1 MKTILFKTIII
12 AFFVGTA
19 VSCSDEDEN
28 RFRPGS
34 THEKPNP
41 TEPEGGL
48 DYSKL
53 TADNHPRLLMNA
65 EAFTA
70 LKAKVDANSSA
81 NLTLLHNTIMGVCN
95 SKGMNA
101 TALTYK
107 LDASNKRILDVSRD
121 ALLRIFTCA
130 YAYRMTGDAKYLTKA
145 ETDMNAV
152 CNFPDWNSKRHFLD
166 VGEMATLLRS
176 ATTGSTTN

>member
-19 VSCSDEDEN
+19 VICSDEDEN

-53 TADNHPRLLMNA
+53 TADNHP
-65 EAFTA
+65 
-70 LKAKVDANSSA
+70 VDERRG
-81 NLTLLHNTIMGVCN
+81 LHCVESQSGC
-95 SKGMNA
+95 
-101 TALTYK
+101 
-107 LDASNKRILDVSRD
+107 
-121 ALLRIFTCA
+121 
-130 YAYRMTGDAKYLTKA
+130 
-145 ETDMNAV
+145 
-152 CNFPDWNSKRHFLD
+152 
-166 VGEMATLLRS
+166 
-176 ATTGSTTN
+176 

>member
-70 LKAKVDANSSA
+70 LKAKVDANASA

-121 ALLRIFTCA
+121 ALLRIF
-130 YAYRMTGDAKYLTKA
+130 GSSSNL
-145 ETDMNAV
+145 V
-152 CNFPDWNSKRHFLD
+152 
-166 VGEMATLLRS
+166 VLLLL
-176 ATTGSTTN
+176 

>member
-53 TADNHPRLLMNA
+53 TADNHPRLR
-65 EAFTA
+65 E
-70 LKAKVDANSSA
+70 
-81 NLTLLHNTIMGVCN
+81 
-95 SKGMNA
+95 KG
-101 TALTYK
+101 LIPIIV
-107 LDASNKRILDVSRD
+107 LSGWDI
-121 ALLRIFTCA
+121 
-130 YAYRMTGDAKYLTKA
+130 
-145 ETDMNAV
+145 
-152 CNFPDWNSKRHFLD
+152 
-166 VGEMATLLRS
+166 
-176 ATTGSTTN
+176 

>member
-1 MKTILFKTIII
+1 
-12 AFFVGTA
+12 
-19 VSCSDEDEN
+19 
-28 RFRPGS
+28 
-34 THEKPNP
+34 
-41 TEPEGGL
+41 
-48 DYSKL
+48 
-53 TADNHPRLLMNA
+53 MNA

-145 ETDMNAV
+145 ETDIPAGT
-152 CNFPDWNSKRHFLD
+152 R
-166 VGEMATLLRS
+166 
-176 ATTGSTTN
+176 

>member
-53 TADNHPRLLMNA
+53 TSPP
-65 EAFTA
+65 
-70 LKAKVDANSSA
+70 VDERRG
-81 NLTLLHNTIMGVCN
+81 LHCVESQSGC
-95 SKGMNA
+95 
-101 TALTYK
+101 
-107 LDASNKRILDVSRD
+107 
-121 ALLRIFTCA
+121 
-130 YAYRMTGDAKYLTKA
+130 
-145 ETDMNAV
+145 
-152 CNFPDWNSKRHFLD
+152 
-166 VGEMATLLRS
+166 
-176 ATTGSTTN
+176 

>member
-1 MKTILFKTIII
+1 
-12 AFFVGTA
+12 
-19 VSCSDEDEN
+19 
-28 RFRPGS
+28 
-34 THEKPNP
+34 
-41 TEPEGGL
+41 
-48 DYSKL
+48 
-53 TADNHPRLLMNA
+53 
-65 EAFTA
+65 
-70 LKAKVDANSSA
+70 
-81 NLTLLHNTIMGVCN
+81 MGVCN

-130 YAYRMTGDAKYLTKA
+130 YAYRMTGNPKYLTKA

-152 CNFPDWNSKRHFLD
+152 CNFPTGIRNITSSMWAKWLR
-166 VGEMATLLRS
+166 LLRS

>member
-48 DYSKL
+48 NYSKPVSYTHL
-53 TADNHPRLLMNA
+53 DVYKRQHISDAI
-65 EAFTA
+65 
-70 LKAKVDANSSA
+70 LK
-81 NLTLLHNTIMGVCN
+81 
-95 SKGMNA
+95 
-101 TALTYK
+101 
-107 LDASNKRILDVSRD
+107 DASDTIAR
-121 ALLRIFTCA
+121 
-130 YAYRMTGDAKYLTKA
+130 
-145 ETDMNAV
+145 
-152 CNFPDWNSKRHFLD
+152 
-166 VGEMATLLRS
+166 
-176 ATTGSTTN
+176 

>member
-65 EAFTA
+65 
-70 LKAKVDANSSA
+70 
-81 NLTLLHNTIMGVCN
+81 G
-95 SKGMNA
+95 
-101 TALTYK
+101 
-107 LDASNKRILDVSRD
+107 
-121 ALLRIFTCA
+121 
-130 YAYRMTGDAKYLTKA
+130 
-145 ETDMNAV
+145 
-152 CNFPDWNSKRHFLD
+152 NFHCIESQSGCKCECQSDL
-166 VGEMATLLRS
+166 A
-176 ATTGSTTN
+176 A

>member
-53 TADNHPRLLMNA
+53 TAEPSPS
-65 EAFTA
+65 
-70 LKAKVDANSSA
+70 VDERRGFHCIESQS
-81 NLTLLHNTIMGVCN
+81 GC
-95 SKGMNA
+95 
-101 TALTYK
+101 
-107 LDASNKRILDVSRD
+107 
-121 ALLRIFTCA
+121 
-130 YAYRMTGDAKYLTKA
+130 KYECQSDLA
-145 ETDMNAV
+145 A
-152 CNFPDWNSKRHFLD
+152 
-166 VGEMATLLRS
+166 
-176 ATTGSTTN
+176 